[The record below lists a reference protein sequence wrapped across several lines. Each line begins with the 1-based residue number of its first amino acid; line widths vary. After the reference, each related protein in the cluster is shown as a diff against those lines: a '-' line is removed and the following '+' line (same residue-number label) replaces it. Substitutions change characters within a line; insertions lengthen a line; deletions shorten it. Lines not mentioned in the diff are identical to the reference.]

1 MEQRDLKRPMLD
13 LPAVQ
18 RRLDLG
24 VIATY
29 ILELAPAYRR

>member
-1 MEQRDLKRPMLD
+1 MEQRDQKQAALD

-29 ILELAPAYRR
+29 ILELASVYRR